1 METTNKKVYLDY
13 AATTYVNNEVL
24 TEMLPNFS
32 GSYGNASSLHG
43 FGRDANAVIETARER
58 IAKAINCA
66 PNEIY
71 FTSGGT
77 EANNWAIIGLA
88 EANKFKGN
96 HIITSAIEHHSIL
109 DACKELEKR
118 GFKVTYLPVDE
129 YGLIRFDKLLDAI
142 DKDTILISIM
152 AANNEIGTI
161 QHLQAI
167 AQTAK
172 EKGIIFHTDAVQAFG
187 NFAIDVQKLGI
198 DSLSLSAHKIYGPK
212 GIGCLYVKRSVPI
225 KALINGGNQEYG
237 KRAGTVNVPAAAGFG
252 KAVQIALRDMSV
264 NVQKIRAMREY
275 FIKQLKENIED
286 IQINGHPNQK
296 LQSIVSVSFEF
307 IEGES
312 ILLMLDMQGIAV
324 STGSACTSG
333 SLQASHV
340 LKAIGLNDEI
350 AQGTI
355 RFSFG
360 KGTSKD
366 DIDYTVE
373 KLKVVVEKLR
383 SMSPLTKR
391 RKKVNV

>member
-1 METTNKKVYLDY
+1 METINKKVYLDY

-32 GSYGNASSLHG
+32 GAYGNASSLHG

-77 EANNWAIIGLA
+77 EANNWAILGLA

-96 HIITSAIEHHSIL
+96 HIITSEIEHHSVL

-118 GFKVTYLPVDE
+118 GFRVTYLPVDE
-129 YGLIRFDKLLDAI
+129 YGLIRFDKLLGAI
-142 DKDTILISIM
+142 DKETILISIM

-198 DSLSLSAHKIYGPK
+198 DSLTLSAHKIYGPK
-212 GIGCLYVKRSVPI
+212 GMGCLYVKRSVPI
-225 KALINGGNQEYG
+225 KALINGGNQEFG
-237 KRAGTVNVPAAAGFG
+237 KRAGTVNVPAVAGFG
-252 KAVQIALRDMSV
+252 KAVQIASRDMSV

-296 LQSIVSVSFEF
+296 LQSIVSVSFNY

-312 ILLMLDMQGIAV
+312 ILLMLDLQGVAV

-333 SLQASHV
+333 SLQPSHV
-340 LKAIGLNDEI
+340 LKAIGLADEV

-366 DIDYTVE
+366 DIDYTIE
-373 KLKVVVEKLR
+373 KLKAIVERLR

-391 RKKVNV
+391 RKK

>member
-1 METTNKKVYLDY
+1 METINKRVYLDY

-32 GSYGNASSLHG
+32 GVYGNASSLHG

-77 EANNWAIIGLA
+77 EANNWALIGLA

-96 HIITSAIEHHSIL
+96 HIITSAIEHHSVL
-109 DACKELEKR
+109 DACKELENR
-118 GFKVTYLPVDE
+118 GFRVTYLPVDE

-142 DKDTILISIM
+142 DKETILISVM
-152 AANNEIGTI
+152 AANNEVGTI

-198 DSLSLSAHKIYGPK
+198 DAMSLSAHKIYGPK
-212 GIGCLYVKRSVPI
+212 GVGCLYVKRSVPI
-225 KALINGGNQEYG
+225 KSLINGGNQEFG
-237 KRAGTVNVPAAAGFG
+237 KRAGTVNVPAVAGFG
-252 KAVQIALRDMSV
+252 KAAQIAVRDMSV
-264 NVQKIRAMREY
+264 NVQKLRAMREY
-275 FIKQLKENIED
+275 FIKNLKENIDD

-296 LQSIVSVSFEF
+296 LQSILSVSFNY

-333 SLQASHV
+333 SLQSSHV
-340 LKAIGLNDEI
+340 LKAMGIEDEI

-360 KGTSKD
+360 KGTSKE

-373 KLKVVVEKLR
+373 KLKKVVDRLR

-391 RKKVNV
+391 RKK

>member
-1 METTNKKVYLDY
+1 MENSNKRKVYLDN
-13 AATTYVNNEVL
+13 AATTYVNNEIL
-24 TEMLPNFS
+24 TEMLPYFS
-32 GSYGNASSLHG
+32 GTYGNASSIHS
-43 FGRDANAVIETARER
+43 FGREAVAVIDTARER
-58 IAKAINCA
+58 IASAINCE
-66 PNEIY
+66 PKEVY

-96 HIITSAIEHHSIL
+96 HIITSAIEHHSVL

-118 GFKVTYLPVDE
+118 GFRVTYLPVDE

-142 DKDTILISIM
+142 DKDTILISIV
-152 AANNEIGTI
+152 AANNEVGTI

-187 NFAIDVQKLGI
+187 NFAIDVKKIGI
-198 DSLSLSAHKIYGPK
+198 DAMTLSAHKIYGPK
-212 GIGCLYVKRSVPI
+212 GAGCLYVKRSVPI
-225 KALINGGNQEYG
+225 KNLIKGGNQEYG
-237 KRAGTVNVPAAAGFG
+237 KRAGTVNVPAVAGFG
-252 KAVQIALRDMSV
+252 KAVQIATRDMSV
-264 NVQKIRAMREY
+264 NVQKLRAMREY
-275 FIKQLKENIED
+275 FIKRLKEEID
-286 IQINGHPNQK
+286 DVQINGHPNQK
-296 LQSIVSVSFEF
+296 VNGILSVSFNY

-333 SLQASHV
+333 SLQSSHV
-340 LKAIGLNDEI
+340 LKAMNIPDEI

-360 KGTSKD
+360 RGTSKE
-366 DIDYTVE
+366 DIDYTIE
-373 KLKVVVEKLR
+373 KLKEVVSKLR
-383 SMSPLTKR
+383 NMSPLRKR
-391 RKKVNV
+391 SKK

>member
-1 METTNKKVYLDY
+1 METINKKVYLDY

-32 GSYGNASSLHG
+32 GVYGNASSLHS
-43 FGRDANAVIETARER
+43 FGRDANAVIEIARER

-96 HIITSAIEHHSIL
+96 HIITSSIEHHSVL

-118 GFKVTYLPVDE
+118 GFRVTYLPVDE

-212 GIGCLYVKRSVPI
+212 GMGCLYVKRSVPI
-225 KALINGGNQEYG
+225 KSLIKGGNQEFG
-237 KRAGTVNVPAAAGFG
+237 KRAGTVNVPAVAGFG
-252 KAVQIALRDMSV
+252 KAVQIASRDMSV

-296 LQSIVSVSFEF
+296 LQSIVSVSFNY

-312 ILLMLDMQGIAV
+312 ILLMLDLQGIAV

-340 LKAIGLNDEI
+340 LKAIGIPDEI

-366 DIDYTVE
+366 DIDYTIQ
-373 KLKVVVEKLR
+373 KLKSIVERLR
-383 SMSPLTKR
+383 SMSPITKR
-391 RKKVNV
+391 RKK

>member
-1 METTNKKVYLDY
+1 MQTLNTRKVYLDN

-24 TEMLPNFS
+24 TEMLPHFS
-32 GSYGNASSLHG
+32 GSYGNASSLHS
-43 FGRDANAVIETARER
+43 FGRDAVAVIDNAREK

-77 EANNWAIIGLA
+77 EANNWALIGLA
-88 EANKFKGN
+88 EANKHKGN
-96 HIITSAIEHHSIL
+96 HIITSVIEHHSVL

-118 GFKVTYLPVDE
+118 GFKVTYIPVDE

-152 AANNEIGTI
+152 AANNEVGTI

-172 EKGIIFHTDAVQAFG
+172 QKGIIFHTDAVQAFG
-187 NFAIDVQKLGI
+187 NFNIDVQKSGI
-198 DSLSLSAHKIYGPK
+198 DAMTISAHKIYGPK
-212 GIGCLYVKRSVPI
+212 GIGCLYVKRTVAI
-225 KALINGGNQEYG
+225 KSLIKGGNQEYG
-237 KRAGTVNVPAAAGFG
+237 KRAGTVNVPAVAGFG
-252 KAVQIALRDMSV
+252 KAVQITSRDMSV
-264 NVQKIRAMREY
+264 NVQKLRAMREY
-275 FIKQLKENIED
+275 FIKRLNEEIDD

-296 LQSIVSVSFEF
+296 LQGIVSVSFNY

-340 LKAIGLNDEI
+340 LKAMGIPDEV

-360 KGTSKD
+360 RGTSKS
-366 DIDYTVE
+366 DIDYTIE

-383 SMSPLTKR
+383 DMSPLRKR
-391 RKKVNV
+391 SKK

>member
-1 METTNKKVYLDY
+1 METINKRVYLDY

-32 GSYGNASSLHG
+32 GVYGNASSLHG

-58 IAKAINCA
+58 IAKSINCA

-77 EANNWAIIGLA
+77 EANNWALIGLA

-96 HIITSAIEHHSIL
+96 HIITSAIEHHSVL
-109 DACKELEKR
+109 DACKELENR
-118 GFKVTYLPVDE
+118 GFRVTYLPVDE

-142 DKDTILISIM
+142 DKETILISVM
-152 AANNEIGTI
+152 AANNEVGTI

-198 DSLSLSAHKIYGPK
+198 DAMSLSAHKIYGPK
-212 GIGCLYVKRSVPI
+212 GVGCLYVKRSVPI
-225 KALINGGNQEYG
+225 KSLINGGNQEFG
-237 KRAGTVNVPAAAGFG
+237 KRAGTVNVPAVAGFG
-252 KAVQIALRDMSV
+252 KAAQIAVRDMSV
-264 NVQKIRAMREY
+264 NVQKLRAMREY
-275 FIKQLKENIED
+275 FIKNLKENIDD

-296 LQSIVSVSFEF
+296 LQSILSVSFNY

-333 SLQASHV
+333 SLQSSHV
-340 LKAIGLNDEI
+340 LKAMGIEDEI

-360 KGTSKD
+360 KGTSKE

-373 KLKVVVEKLR
+373 KLKKVVDRLR

-391 RKKVNV
+391 RKK